1 MSRILTGLGRME
13 QQLGGPSQ
21 AEVGREALT
30 VPMIAGRAG
39 VTPSTIYRR
48 WGDLAELL
56 ADVAVE
62 HLRPAGAPADTG
74 AVDTDL
80 EVWVEQYMEEM
91 SSEVGRALLRDILG
105 NASEAGQS
113 LQCCSFTGEQL
124 QVIADR
130 AVARGE
136 RSFEVDDALDQVIAP
151 IMYRILFFGG
161 PVTRLLPRA
170 AGAVLARS
178 TTRSLATAAARFGGD
193 GALAHIRSPRRVG
206 PG

>member
-1 MSRILTGLGRME
+1 MGSIVPTMSRDFLTGLGRME
-13 QQLGGPSQ
+13 RRLGGPSQ
-21 AEVGREALT
+21 AEVGRKEALT

-39 VTPSTIYRR
+39 VDAFDHLPPLGRPRR
-48 WGDLAELL
+48 APRRRRGRASAPGRRAGGHRGGRHRPRGLGR
-56 ADVAVE
+56 AVC
-62 HLRPAGAPADTG
+62 
-74 AVDTDL
+74 
-80 EVWVEQYMEEM
+80 MEEM

-161 PVTRLLPRA
+161 PVPLLPRA
-170 AGAVLARS
+170 AGAVL
-178 TTRSLATAAARFGGD
+178 
-193 GALAHIRSPRRVG
+193 GAIGRHG
-206 PG
+206 C